1 MPEPSQYGVAS
12 AVSGAFRN
20 AEFGWK
26 SINSLWITPENLHKG
41 RCYRGKGFFYV
52 RLMGEGGHRGGKTF
66 YRHERT
72 KLNSGNNRHG
82 IANINQSLGIDSVR
96 NILVSLPR
104 GHCTCSLDG
113 REM

>member
-41 RCYRGKGFFYV
+41 RCYRGKGFF
-52 RLMGEGGHRGGKTF
+52 LCQT
-66 YRHERT
+66 
-72 KLNSGNNRHG
+72 
-82 IANINQSLGIDSVR
+82 
-96 NILVSLPR
+96 
-104 GHCTCSLDG
+104 DG
-113 REM
+113 RRWAQRGKKVL